1 MGWESWI
8 KQLIIDV
15 DLVDTAEDDESQLF
29 KELEELRNKDDDNN
43 IWSS

>member
-15 DLVDTAEDDESQLF
+15 DLVDTEEDDESQLF
-29 KELEELRNKDDDNN
+29 KELEELRNKDDENN

>member
-15 DLVDTAEDDESQLF
+15 DLVDTEEDDESQLF
-29 KELEELRNKDDDNN
+29 KELEELRNKDDENN
-43 IWSS
+43 IWPS